1 MYGCF
6 PEQFTILRLS
16 AQNQSCVSVVPAAVS
31 P

>member
-16 AQNQSCVSVVPAAVS
+16 ARNQSCVSVVPAAVS